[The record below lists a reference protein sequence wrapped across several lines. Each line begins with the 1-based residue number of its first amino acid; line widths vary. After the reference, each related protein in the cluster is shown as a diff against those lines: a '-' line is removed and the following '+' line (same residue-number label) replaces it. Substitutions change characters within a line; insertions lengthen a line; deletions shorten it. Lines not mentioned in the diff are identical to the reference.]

1 MLNSLESRRF
11 SYSIYNLFPNYSYKN
26 EGILY
31 PSGDMQEK
39 LIREFYESLKLDPRM
54 VSYVEAHGT
63 GKLQNSSNCRIFV
76 EMHFDSLFSRYKGW

>member
-1 MLNSLESRRF
+1 MCMNI
-11 SYSIYNLFPNYSYKN
+11 SIYRYKS

-39 LIREFYESLKLDPRM
+39 LIREFYEQIQLDPRT

-63 GKLQNSSNCRIFV
+63 G
-76 EMHFDSLFSRYKGW
+76 